1 MPSSWRLSAAQ
12 SGDQILLRISGTSV
26 AAGAM
31 FFPGAAN
38 QVEYGA
44 PQRSEQRGA
53 DFRLNLVTPRN
64 AKGPVPTLDGILRLP
79 QDSSPAA
86 YLIRTE
92 VSQVPPASGGGSGPA
107 RDSLLVMTLFA
118 LAGGLIPA
126 PALSAYFISG
136 LEFAGGFFLILGLGS
151 RLIALPLFSIF
162 SDPDKFTG
170 AAPYTLLVASLI
182 VLIFGPGKASVDAF
196 LTARLS
202 PDDLRRAI
210 RHGSRAPAELSGPMW
225 QHGLNAVRQE
235 GAQTL

>member
-1 MPSSWRLSAAQ
+1 
-12 SGDQILLRISGTSV
+12 
-26 AAGAM
+26 
-31 FFPGAAN
+31 
-38 QVEYGA
+38 
-44 PQRSEQRGA
+44 
-53 DFRLNLVTPRN
+53 
-64 AKGPVPTLDGILRLP
+64 
-79 QDSSPAA
+79 
-86 YLIRTE
+86 
-92 VSQVPPASGGGSGPA
+92 
-107 RDSLLVMTLFA
+107 MTLFA

-151 RLIALPLFSIF
+151 RLIALPLAIDMMVAYIAADREALFSIF

-170 AAPYTLLVASLI
+170 AAPYTFLVASLI